1 MQLSVII
8 VSYNVRLYLEQC
20 LCSVCRAIEG
30 LEAEIIVVDNH
41 SKDDSVAYLKPLF
54 PDVLFIQS
62 FHNQGFARAN
72 NIGIRQSRGEYVLLL
87 NPDTIVGENVLKDA
101 LTFMQQHPEAGSA
114 GVCMLKADGKPAL
127 ESRRGLPTPM
137 TAFYK
142 MTGLCR
148 LFPNNNRLA
157 HYYMGGISWNDAQ
170 QIEVVSGA
178 FCLLRREALLQV
190 GLLDEDYFMYGED
203 IELSYQLLHNGWQN
217 WYMPLNILHY
227 KGESTAKTSFRY
239 VHVFY
244 KAMLIFIRKHYS
256 AASLIGMPLEFAIF
270 FKALA
275 AMFHQLISMILR
287 AFNLSSK
294 HRKDDS
300 CYIFIGREAML
311 YACRKLAINNGLK
324 ARFIEGNQTSMP
336 SVSLEEACQR
346 FYLVYDMEVF
356 DYAYVLKDMAL
367 RADERCSLGTYRR
380 KTLITAEEIIYEEG

>member
-1 MQLSVII
+1 
-8 VSYNVRLYLEQC
+8 
-20 LCSVCRAIEG
+20 
-30 LEAEIIVVDNH
+30 
-41 SKDDSVAYLKPLF
+41 
-54 PDVLFIQS
+54 
-62 FHNQGFARAN
+62 
-72 NIGIRQSRGEYVLLL
+72 
-87 NPDTIVGENVLKDA
+87 
-101 LTFMQQHPEAGSA
+101 
-114 GVCMLKADGKPAL
+114 
-127 ESRRGLPTPM
+127 M

-157 HYYMGGISWNDAQ
+157 HYYMGGIPWNDAR

-217 WYMPLNILHY
+217 WYLPLYILHY

-256 AASLIGMPLEFAIF
+256 AASLIGMPLKFAIF

-294 HRKDDS
+294 HQKDDS
-300 CYIFIGREAML
+300 CYIFIGCEAML
-311 YACRKLAINNGLK
+311 DACRKLAINNGLK

-356 DYAYVLKDMAL
+356 SYAYVLKDMVL

-380 KTLITAEEIIYEEG
+380 KTLITAEEIIYEGG

>member
-1 MQLSVII
+1 
-8 VSYNVRLYLEQC
+8 
-20 LCSVCRAIEG
+20 
-30 LEAEIIVVDNH
+30 
-41 SKDDSVAYLKPLF
+41 
-54 PDVLFIQS
+54 
-62 FHNQGFARAN
+62 
-72 NIGIRQSRGEYVLLL
+72 
-87 NPDTIVGENVLKDA
+87 
-101 LTFMQQHPEAGSA
+101 
-114 GVCMLKADGKPAL
+114 
-127 ESRRGLPTPM
+127 
-137 TAFYK
+137 
-142 MTGLCR
+142 
-148 LFPNNNRLA
+148 
-157 HYYMGGISWNDAQ
+157 
-170 QIEVVSGA
+170 
-178 FCLLRREALLQV
+178 
-190 GLLDEDYFMYGED
+190 MYGED

-217 WYMPLNILHY
+217 WYLPLNILHY

-294 HRKDDS
+294 HRKDDC

-311 YACRKLAINNGLK
+311 DACRKIAINNGLK

>member
-1 MQLSVII
+1 
-8 VSYNVRLYLEQC
+8 
-20 LCSVCRAIEG
+20 
-30 LEAEIIVVDNH
+30 
-41 SKDDSVAYLKPLF
+41 
-54 PDVLFIQS
+54 
-62 FHNQGFARAN
+62 
-72 NIGIRQSRGEYVLLL
+72 
-87 NPDTIVGENVLKDA
+87 
-101 LTFMQQHPEAGSA
+101 
-114 GVCMLKADGKPAL
+114 
-127 ESRRGLPTPM
+127 
-137 TAFYK
+137 
-142 MTGLCR
+142 
-148 LFPNNNRLA
+148 
-157 HYYMGGISWNDAQ
+157 MGGIPWNDAR

-217 WYMPLNILHY
+217 WYLPLNILHY

-256 AASLIGMPLEFAIF
+256 AASLIGMPLKFAIF

-311 YACRKLAINNGLK
+311 DACRKLAINNGLK

-367 RADERCSLGTYRR
+367 RADERCSLSTYRR